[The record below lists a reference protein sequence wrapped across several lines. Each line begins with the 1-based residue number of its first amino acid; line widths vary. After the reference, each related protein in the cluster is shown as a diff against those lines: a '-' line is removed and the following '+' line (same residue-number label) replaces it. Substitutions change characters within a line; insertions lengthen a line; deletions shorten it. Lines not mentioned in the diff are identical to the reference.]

1 MSYTTGTHAYP
12 PAPIDWLQE
21 IPGLRT
27 EDGSATTNSRQ
38 TRAQLPEVLR
48 DLLLDAAAP
57 SSVLLTGEPGSG
69 KTALLRSLVDHLR
82 STACLIHLR
91 GTGRYAR
98 EPYGAL
104 RVLLAEAG
112 EDVLTHP
119 VRVISALTHVL
130 RDKALGLPVI
140 VAVDDAHHLDEQST
154 TVLGQLVQTGAI
166 RLIAV
171 CCDLTDAPF
180 SFQTLCLKGTLAR
193 VDLGPLT
200 QPEVAAYLT
209 ATLGA
214 SASRASSLALHTHS
228 GGNPRLLGALVRDY
242 VAAGALRRVEGIW
255 VLTSHGVR
263 PSEATTA
270 LITDRIVML
279 QPSQRRLLRTLA
291 AAGTTPLAAV
301 PPDILG
307 DLDGLQEQG
316 MLSIGT
322 DRWATVSVA
331 TPLLRDAVLGLT
343 NQIDGFSPHPT
354 ANGPA
359 SGQPRQPGGDPRKQ
373 LAASILEHA
382 RQAATEGRFR
392 DVVTGLRSTDFV
404 PGALDPDHRR
414 LAAAW
419 LCEALAFTGR
429 VDDAKEAAGA
439 LHTHVA
445 GQRPLPSRIAM
456 TLATLEAVSGNLTGL
471 LEVSAH
477 HLLSLG
483 PGTGT
488 YEELAEG
495 LIFAAAGRPA
505 EAEPLLNPALRQ
517 LQVHDPAGAAPLAA
531 AALAFVTAADN
542 PVQATDYLAIARMP
556 SRTASWTVRRLTK
569 HFAALALAGTA
580 SADQSA
586 FELRELSREDAALGN
601 TSWELMTLCGAMR
614 QGDTGVAQSI
624 LKLSATCQGR
634 FAALSQLYAKGIDAE
649 DAELVL
655 QAMDVAQNLGDQ
667 AFARDA
673 AASAVQLAAQSGE
686 RSTIAY
692 VADRVRGVVGVSGTA
707 LGARRQLA
715 SLTRREVEVVTAVV
729 DGRTNRDLALAMDV
743 SVRTVEGHLH
753 RVYTKLHVR
762 TKAELLAKVNLST
775 AFRR

>member
-1 MSYTTGTHAYP
+1 MSFNISTHAHP
-12 PAPIDWLQE
+12 PAPIEWRQASPE
-21 IPGLRT
+21 PRT
-27 EDGSATTNSRQ
+27 GASSATTPPRGARAYLPQ
-38 TRAQLPEVLR
+38 TLN
-48 DLLLDAAAP
+48 DLLLEGSAP
-57 SSVLLTGEPGSG
+57 SSVLLTGESGSG
-69 KTALLRSLVDHLR
+69 KTALLRSMVDHLR
-82 STACLIHLR
+82 ATACLIHLR
-91 GTGRYAR
+91 GSGRNVR

-104 RVLLAEAG
+104 RVLLADTG
-112 EDVLTHP
+112 EHVLSHP
-119 VRVISALTHVL
+119 VRVISALTRVL
-130 RDKALGLPVI
+130 KGKALGLPVI
-140 VAVDDAHHLDEQST
+140 VVVDDAHYLDEAST
-154 TVLGQLVQTGAI
+154 TVLGQMVQAGTI
-166 RLIAV
+166 RLVAA
-171 CCDLTDAPF
+171 CSDLADAPVY
-180 SFQTLCLKGTLAR
+180 FQTLSLKGTLVR
-193 VDLGPLT
+193 MDLAPLS
-200 QPEVAAYLT
+200 QQEVAAYLA

-214 SASRASSLALHTHS
+214 GASRASSLALHTHS

-242 VAAGALRRVEGIW
+242 VAAGALSCGAGVW
-255 VLTSHGVR
+255 VLTADKVR

-270 LITDRIVML
+270 LIADRIVML
-279 QPSQRRLLRTLA
+279 QPAQRRLLGALA

-301 PPDILG
+301 PGDALG
-307 DLDGLQEQG
+307 DLDDLQEQG
-316 MLSIGT
+316 MLSIAS

-331 TPLLRDAVLGLT
+331 TPLLSDAVLGLT
-343 NQIDGFSPHPT
+343 NPVDGFSPHL
-354 ANGPA
+354 AASRSA
-359 SGQPRQPGGDPRKQ
+359 SGPLSRPVGEPRKQ
-373 LAASILEHA
+373 QAARILERA
-382 RQAATEGRFR
+382 RQAAAKGHFR
-392 DVVTGLRSTDFV
+392 DVVTELKSSEFI
-404 PGALDPDHRR
+404 PGALEPDHRR

-429 VDDAKEAAGA
+429 VDDAKEAAVA
-439 LHTHVA
+439 LHSDIA
-445 GQRPLPSRIAM
+445 GQPPLPSRIAM

-471 LEVSAH
+471 LEVSAY

-495 LIFAAAGRPA
+495 LIYAAAGRPA
-505 EAEPLLNPALRQ
+505 EAEPLLHPALRQ

-531 AALAFVTAADN
+531 AALAFVSAPDN
-542 PVQATDYLAIARMP
+542 PAQAADYLAIASIP

-580 SADQSA
+580 SADRSA

-601 TSWELMTLCGAMR
+601 SSWELMTLCGAMR
-614 QGDTGVAQSI
+614 QGDTGVAQPI

-634 FAALSQLYAKGIDAE
+634 FAALSQLYAKGVDAE

-655 QAMDVAQNLGDQ
+655 QAMELAQHLGDQ
-667 AFARDA
+667 SFARDA

-686 RSTIAY
+686 RATIAY

-729 DGRTNRDLALAMDV
+729 DGKTNRDLALAMDV

-762 TKAELLAKVNLST
+762 TRAELLAKVNLST